1 MLAENELEP
10 LVLADGTKI
19 DPTTG
24 KAQKDKK
31 ARYIEVPSGA
41 EAQALVVK
49 TRKTVAELP
58 APPAQM
64 HAVAL
69 VAFYTLF
76 GLPDKEIAIAVDG
89 RLTTDQIALIKKSDA
104 YTSFME
110 SAKTNIIETSADQ
123 VRDTFQQAAIGAARN
138 IIEAADE
145 GGVLGFKASQDILD
159 RAGHRPADIVEH
171 KHSMNGGLQI
181 VVTHK
186 GNEPAT
192 PIIDMPEDISYA
204 SGD

>member
-1 MLAENELEP
+1 MLAESELEP

-24 KAQKDKK
+24 KKVKNKPA
-31 ARYIEVPSGA
+31 YIEVPSGTD
-41 EAQALVVK
+41 AQALVVR
-49 TRKTVAELP
+49 TRRTVAELP

-89 RLTTDQIALIKKSDA
+89 RLTVSQIEQIKTSDA
-104 YTSFME
+104 YISFME
-110 SAKTNIIETSADQ
+110 SAKTNIIETSSDQ
-123 VRDTFQQAAIGAARN
+123 VRVLFQQNAIGAAQN
-138 IIEAADE
+138 IIEAANE
-145 GGVLGFKASQDILD
+145 GGVLGFKASQDLLD

-186 GNEPAT
+186 GLEPAT
-192 PIIDMPEDISYA
+192 PIIDMPEEL
-204 SGD
+204 

>member
-1 MLAENELEP
+1 MLVDNELEP

-24 KAQKDKK
+24 KAVKERKTQ
-31 ARYIEVPSGA
+31 RFVEVPSGT

-76 GLPDKEIAIAVDG
+76 GLPDKEIAVAVDG
-89 RLTTDQIALIKKSDA
+89 RLTVDQIALIKKSDA
-104 YTSFME
+104 YISFME

-123 VRDTFQQAAIGAARN
+123 VRVLFQQSAIDAAKN
-138 IIEAADE
+138 IIDAADE

-171 KHSMNGGLQI
+171 KHKMEGGLQI

-186 GNEPAT
+186 GNEPST
-192 PIIDMPEDISYA
+192 PIIDMPESL
-204 SGD
+204 